1 LIWDHTAGTVKDI
14 ESEDNMKNS
23 EYIKFY
29 QDAKTAL
36 NDAHAR
42 ISVRGIHGMRS
53 LAASAA
59 AAGVELQLA
68 PLRHDFNALELTLFD
83 LIRSD
88 RMPTNG
94 PSIEQL
100 KRLIQELEQS
110 RTPEE
115 TLRASAS
122 LMATWDVL
130 IKPRPR

>member
-1 LIWDHTAGTVKDI
+1 
-14 ESEDNMKNS
+14 MKNS

-29 QDAKTAL
+29 QDAKIAL

-42 ISVRGIHGMRS
+42 ISESGIYGMHN
-53 LAASAA
+53 LAASPAST
-59 AAGVELQLA
+59 GVELQLA
-68 PLRHDFNALELTLFD
+68 LLRHEFNALEPTLLEFM
-83 LIRSD
+83 RSD
-88 RMPTNG
+88 RLPTNG

-100 KRLIQELEQS
+100 QRLMQELEQS

-122 LMATWDVL
+122 LMGTWDVL